1 MPMIAASSELV
12 WVSSFRF
19 PFNMAIFILPQ
30 NLSEKK
36 PHYARLAVFFT
47 ISSTNTDQ
55 HPAGQ
60 WRLGPIA
67 LLGFRKAV

>member
-1 MPMIAASSELV
+1 
-12 WVSSFRF
+12 
-19 PFNMAIFILPQ
+19 MAIFILPQ